1 MNYRNVDHRWR
12 CLIGLALRAVQVQV
26 DEYVPRCLK
35 YYVNNKTREER
46 QRESRRWLDSDWL
59 PEWVHIPPTRAI
71 PMPGALLK
79 AIPAPA
85 QGTTLASSQGQ
96 QPQQQ
101 VLR

>member
-1 MNYRNVDHRWR
+1 MNHRNVDHRWR
-12 CLIGLALRAVQVQV
+12 NLIFLALRAVQVQV
-26 DEYVPRCLK
+26 AEYLPRCLK

-59 PEWVHIPPTRAI
+59 PEWVHIPPTHAI